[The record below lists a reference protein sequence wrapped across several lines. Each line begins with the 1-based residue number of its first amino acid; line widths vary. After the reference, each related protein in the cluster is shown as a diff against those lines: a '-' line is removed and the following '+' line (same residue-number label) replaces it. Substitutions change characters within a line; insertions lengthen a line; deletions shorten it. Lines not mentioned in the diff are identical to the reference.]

1 MPDLT
6 NTNLGVLILS
16 IFIASIP
23 GVVVALLSQYLEQ
36 RREDQNSRRIYL
48 SARGLLAAEVTSNRA
63 ALEAFWRTI
72 NDLDT
77 VAHTELKEHLT
88 AMAENGLL
96 GYSLPHWSL
105 ARWQRLE
112 AITFPGFTAD
122 ELTAID
128 QINRGLESIVDIYTQ
143 LVTLTPEEQAQID
156 GGGSVGRFW
165 ATYYAGWRDLTFTR
179 LTQAV
184 NQVLDAPQ
192 PIAK

>member
-6 NTNLGVLILS
+6 AANPVALILS
-16 IFIASIP
+16 VFIASIP
-23 GVVVALLSQYLEQ
+23 GVVVALLSQYLQQ
-36 RREDQNSRRIYL
+36 RREDQNNRRIYL
-48 SARGLLAAEVTSNRA
+48 SARGLLAAEANSNRT
-63 ALEAFWRTI
+63 ALESFWHTI
-72 NDLDT
+72 NALDAE
-77 VAHTELKEHLT
+77 AHTDLKEHLA

-96 GYSLPHWSL
+96 SYPLPHWSL

-128 QINRGLESIVDIYTQ
+128 QINRGLESITDIYPR
-143 LVTLTPEEQAQID
+143 LITLTPEEKAQIA

-165 ATYYAGWRDLTFTR
+165 PSYFADWRELPFTR

-192 PIAK
+192 PFAK